1 MHFSF
6 WSFDP
11 AINFAS
17 TSILNAVT
25 YRSRT
30 IQFVVALVIGHNRI
44 EFGDWHGYFNRLA
57 GSLGAVSTTVT
68 VMMSLSLMLTTT
80 VPS

>member
-1 MHFSF
+1 M
-6 WSFDP
+6 
-11 AINFAS
+11 
-17 TSILNAVT
+17 
-25 YRSRT
+25 
-30 IQFVVALVIGHNRI
+30 ALVIGHNRI